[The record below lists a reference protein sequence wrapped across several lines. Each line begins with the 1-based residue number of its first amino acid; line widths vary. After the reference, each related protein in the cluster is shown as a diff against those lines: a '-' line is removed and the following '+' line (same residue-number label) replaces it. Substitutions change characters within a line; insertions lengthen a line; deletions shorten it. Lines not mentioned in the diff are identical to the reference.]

1 MPELRFQIEQVEPLR
16 FAAVPQLVFRLRIVQ
31 RAPHLPIHSVALRCQ
46 LRIEPARRQYQ
57 PDEQSRLLDL
67 FGEPHRWGETLRGL
81 LWTHVYTTVPS
92 FTAETVAELPVPC
105 SYDFNVAATKYFY
118 ALAAGDVPLTLL
130 FSGTMFYAADDGRL
144 QVAQIP
150 WDQEADFRLPVQV
163 WRELMEHYYPNSAW
177 LCLRR
182 DIFDRLY
189 AFKREHGL
197 PTWEQA
203 LEQLLPVAAQG
214 AQP

>member
-1 MPELRFQIEQVEPLR
+1 M
-16 FAAVPQLVFRLRIVQ
+16 
-31 RAPHLPIHSVALRCQ
+31 
-46 LRIEPARRQYQ
+46 
-57 PDEQSRLLDL
+57 
-67 FGEPHRWGETLRGL
+67 
-81 LWTHVYTTVPS
+81 
-92 FTAETVAELPVPC
+92 AELPVPC